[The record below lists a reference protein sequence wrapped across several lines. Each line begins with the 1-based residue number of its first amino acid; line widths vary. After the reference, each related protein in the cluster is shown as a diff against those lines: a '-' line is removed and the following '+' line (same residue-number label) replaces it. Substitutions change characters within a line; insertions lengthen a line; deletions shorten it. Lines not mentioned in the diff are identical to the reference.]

1 MFGQY
6 KRVFGLIFGFFLCDS
21 FGWNGPDRRLLN
33 EFKRKYDFFGV
44 KKVKNKAVLFLIYR
58 VYMHWFK
65 GVDVFKVVG
74 NASLGSAISDSSKF
88 HSLAIQKYPSDV
100 ERFAYILDFYI
111 KSLDVDIEIYIRF
124 VNFHRGKNIFEEF
137 NSHTRRYLHSLPEV
151 SDPDD
156 RCRSFILGVIHL
168 LQYILMTR
176 SMSLFKTE
184 SVYKEKYF
192 MQACFLNL
200 VDLSSDCYRVE
211 KGSKEVLLSS
221 GDIEDLFW
229 LIIGW
234 RLYDISMDVMFD
246 KLQLFIDMLIFGSFS
261 NKLEMERRKR
271 YIVNVIEYT
280 KTYCAWDDVRK
291 YEKKLYLLAGKH
303 QYFLRYLA
311 NGLFKPYESKRWFMT
326 LRDILCDK
334 NTSGAAFISAI
345 LSIRSDDIKEVI
357 VLARKAIRS
366 HEKSSKN
373 LTKAALYVE
382 LPVDAAAKLNKL
394 MDLRKLGKKDL
405 IIDFIEKEYA
415 RLFGEE

>member
-1 MFGQY
+1 MCAGKMIY
-6 KRVFGLIFGFFLCDS
+6 
-21 FGWNGPDRRLLN
+21 
-33 EFKRKYDFFGV
+33 
-44 KKVKNKAVLFLIYR
+44 LFLP
-58 VYMHWFK
+58 V
-65 GVDVFKVVG
+65 
-74 NASLGSAISDSSKF
+74 
-88 HSLAIQKYPSDV
+88 
-100 ERFAYILDFYI
+100 
-111 KSLDVDIEIYIRF
+111 
-124 VNFHRGKNIFEEF
+124 
-137 NSHTRRYLHSLPEV
+137 V
-151 SDPDD
+151 SDFDEH
-156 RCRSFILGVIHL
+156 CRLFIFGVIHF
-168 LQYILMTR
+168 LQYILMAR
-176 SMSLFKTE
+176 SIELLKTE
-184 SVYKEKYF
+184 SVYKEKHF

-211 KGSKEVLLSS
+211 KGSKDVFLSS
-221 GDIEDLFW
+221 RDVEDLFW
-229 LIIGW
+229 LIIGR
-234 RLYDISMDVMFD
+234 RLRDVSVDVMFN